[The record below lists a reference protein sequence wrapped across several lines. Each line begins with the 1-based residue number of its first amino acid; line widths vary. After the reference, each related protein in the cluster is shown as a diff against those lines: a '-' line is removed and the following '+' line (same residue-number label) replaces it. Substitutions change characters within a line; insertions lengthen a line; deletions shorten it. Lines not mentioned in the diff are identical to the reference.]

1 MIKKICKGYNFPP
14 LKYLIRNFTRTNW
27 SMSENS
33 EKFEIDLSENEWR
46 MKLSKEQ
53 FKVLREKGTERA
65 K

>member
-1 MIKKICKGYNFPP
+1 
-14 LKYLIRNFTRTNW
+14 
-27 SMSENS
+27 MSENS